1 MWSFNRVV
9 KAVVAAGLMLAPSA
23 CQAASMF
30 QQSNAPSEGI
40 NEVAFNKLLRRADE
54 THTDAL
60 VILRNGKLVGEWYF
74 GKIDHP
80 IPIMSMTKSI
90 SSLGTGRLVDIGK
103 IKSLD
108 QPVYDF
114 YPEWNQG
121 RKRFITVRQ
130 LLNNTS
136 GIQSYRSAEEIY
148 ASPDFV
154 KFALAAELSTNPGKH
169 FFYNNKAVN
178 LLSGISQAASGTS
191 LDQVVAQDIFA
202 PLGISD
208 FTWEKDKAGNPI
220 AMADLSM
227 RASDLAKIGQL
238 IVDDG
243 VWDGRQIISKSWLQE
258 SFKSG
263 QTFLPTCGLL
273 WWLVPS
279 TQRTVA
285 HVPTAAEVRYFRLDP
300 ALVPNLISLNQ
311 VLRRQEVS
319 SPLLKQ
325 YLGRAGYAQ
334 WQNACGEGL
343 TDYVVTQMGPIIGV
357 SARGEMGQRLIVFPA
372 DKLVVVRLISEQS
385 HKSDAD
391 DFPDLLEL
399 SRALISR

>member
-1 MWSFNRVV
+1 MWSLNKIV
-9 KAVVAAGLMLAPSA
+9 KAVVAVGLMLAPAA
-23 CQAASMF
+23 CQAPFAFAS
-30 QQSNAPSEGI
+30 STPYAEGV
-40 NEVAFNKLLRRADE
+40 NEVALNKLLHRADE

-60 VILRNGKLVGEWYF
+60 VILKNGKLLGEWYF

-90 SSLGTGRLVDIGK
+90 SSLGTGRLIDIGK

-108 QPVYDF
+108 QPVFEF

-130 LLNNTS
+130 LLNHTS

-169 FFYNNKAVN
+169 FFYNNKAIN
-178 LLSGISQAASGTS
+178 LLSGISQAASGNS

-202 PLGISD
+202 PLGISEY
-208 FTWEKDKAGNPI
+208 TWEKDKAGNPI

-227 RASDLAKIGQL
+227 RATDLAKVGQL
-238 IVDDG
+238 IADDG
-243 VWDGRQIISKSWLQE
+243 VWDGRQVISKSWLQE

-263 QTFLPTCGLL
+263 QSFMPTCGLL
-273 WWLVPS
+273 WWLIPS
-279 TQRTVA
+279 TQRTVV
-285 HVPTAAEVRYFRLDP
+285 HLPTAAEVKYYGLDP
-300 ALVPNLISLNQ
+300 TLVPKLVALNQ
-311 VLRRQEVS
+311 AIRHQEVS

-343 TDYVVTQMGPIIGV
+343 TDYAVTQMGPIIGV

-385 HKSDAD
+385 HKGDAD
-391 DFPDLLEL
+391 DLPDLLEL
-399 SRALISR
+399 SRSLIAR